1 MKKLKILIINDK
13 GFPFAGTEILVL
25 NQKRELIGRGHDV
38 RIFSSNIA
46 YEREHFSDYRFSGL
60 NEKSVIKWINQI
72 FNLRS
77 YFKLKKI
84 LKEFKPDIVHLHNI
98 YYQVSPSVLKCLKNT
113 PTIMSINS
121 YEMICPM
128 GVVPASSVKC
138 NYKFGKQCL
147 KCIGSFKGYYYE
159 KIKQKVYKILLNN
172 IDIFIAPS
180 KNIKKNFKKQDFINS
195 EIITIPNGIVLF
207 KYNEVKD
214 TKKILYVGRLSKEK
228 GVEYLLKA
236 MPLIIKEI
244 PTVHLDIVG
253 DGDEKHRLEILTK
266 ELNLEKSVA
275 FIGSISHSEVEKY
288 YKKANIVIVTSIW
301 PEPFGLIGPE
311 AMSVGR
317 PVIGTKV
324 GGIPEWLE
332 DGKTGYLVE
341 PGDPKQISEKVI
353 KLFKNQKL
361 LKMMGE
367 RAHIRVEKFSIE
379 EYVKN
384 LERLYEKILKKYII
398 I

>member
-1 MKKLKILIINDK
+1 M
-13 GFPFAGTEILVL
+13 T
-25 NQKRELIGRGHDV
+25 
-38 RIFSSNIA
+38 
-46 YEREHFSDYRFSGL
+46 
-60 NEKSVIKWINQI
+60 
-72 FNLRS
+72 
-77 YFKLKKI
+77 
-84 LKEFKPDIVHLHNI
+84 
-98 YYQVSPSVLKCLKNT
+98 
-113 PTIMSINS
+113 INS

-128 GVVPASSVKC
+128 GAIPDPSVRC

-195 EIITIPNGIVLF
+195 EIINIYNGTKPL
-207 KYNEVKD
+207 KYYEIKN
-214 TKKILYVGRLSKEK
+214 TKKILYVGRLSEEK

-244 PTVHLDIVG
+244 PTIHLDIVG
-253 DGDEKHRLEILTK
+253 DGNEKHRLEILTK

-275 FIGSISHSEVEKY
+275 FIGFVSHSEVEKY
-288 YKKANIVIVTSIW
+288 YKKANIVIVPSIW

-332 DGKTGYLVE
+332 DGRTGFLVE
-341 PGDPKQISEKVI
+341 PKNSKDIANKII
-353 KLFKNQKL
+353 KLFENQKL

-367 RAHIRVEKFSIE
+367 RARIRVEKFSIE

-384 LERLYEKILKKYII
+384 LERLYGKILKKYII

>member
-13 GFPFAGTEILVL
+13 GFPFGGVEVRIL
-25 NQKRELIGRGHDV
+25 NQKRELMRRGHVV
-38 RIFSSNIA
+38 RIFSSDYDYGKEN
-46 YEREHFSDYRFSGL
+46 FSDYRFSGF
-60 NEKSVIKWINQI
+60 NEKSIMKWLNQI

-77 YFKLKKI
+77 FFKLKEI
-84 LKEFKPDIVHLHNI
+84 LKEFKPDIIHIFNI
-98 YYQVSPSVLKCLKNT
+98 YYQVSPSVLKCLKNI
-113 PTIMSINS
+113 PTIMSICS

-128 GVVPASSVKC
+128 GAVPTSSIKC

-159 KIKQKVYKILLNN
+159 KLKQKIYKIFLNN
-172 IDIFIAPS
+172 VDVFVAPS
-180 KNIKKNFKKQDFINS
+180 KNTKKNFKKQDFINS
-195 EIITIPNGIVLF
+195 EVITIYNGIKLL
-207 KYNEVKD
+207 KYSEIKN
-214 TKKILYVGRLSKEK
+214 TKTILYVGRLSKEK

-236 MPLIIKEI
+236 MSLIIKEI

-288 YKKANIVIVTSIW
+288 YKKANIVTITSIW

-332 DGKTGYLVE
+332 DGKTGFLVE
-341 PGDPKQISEKVI
+341 PKNSKDIANKII

-361 LKMMGE
+361 LKIFGE
-367 RAHIRVEKFSIE
+367 RAYIKSAQFSIE
-379 EYVKN
+379 EYVNN
-384 LERLYEKILKKYII
+384 LESLYEKKLKKYAII
-398 I
+398 